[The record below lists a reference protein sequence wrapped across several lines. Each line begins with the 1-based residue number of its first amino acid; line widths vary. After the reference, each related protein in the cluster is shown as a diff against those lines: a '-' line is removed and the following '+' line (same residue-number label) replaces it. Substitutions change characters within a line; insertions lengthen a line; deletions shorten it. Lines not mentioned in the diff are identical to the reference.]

1 MAEICTSRDGDMER
15 RILDGL
21 AVRSG
26 EPVRGIG
33 LPLPSVVVA
42 YVLSKP
48 VREKG

>member
-1 MAEICTSRDGDMER
+1 MER

-26 EPVRGIG
+26 EPVRGMG
-33 LPLPSVVVA
+33 LPRPSVVVA

-48 VREKG
+48 RTIEMN